1 MDMRTFVTCH
11 LVKGQ
16 DLNHHGTLYAGR
28 QAEWFVEAGFIA
40 AAVLTKPE
48 NIVCVQIHGMK
59 FKRPIQKGEVI
70 KYESRI
76 VDVGQTKLIAH
87 VKLVGAQDEGVI
99 VDGFLTFVH
108 VNSQGAPEP
117 HGLSPVD
124 AATEEER
131 EVQQRAQKLLE
142 NLASPILWAREKP

>member
-1 MDMRTFVTCH
+1 MKTFVACH

-28 QAEWFVEAGFIA
+28 QAEWFVESGFVA
-40 AAVLTKPE
+40 AAIITKPE

-59 FKRPIQKGEVI
+59 FKRPVKKGEVI

-76 VDVGQTKLIAH
+76 VDVGLTKLIAH
-87 VKLVGAQDEGVI
+87 VNVTGSQDEGTI

-108 VNSQGAPEP
+108 VDSQGAPVP
-117 HGLSPVD
+117 HGLSDVV
-124 AATEEER
+124 AVTEEER
-131 EVQQRAQKLLE
+131 AIQLRAQQL
-142 NLASPILWAREKP
+142 